1 MVRIISK
8 AASKQIGRLLKLLR
22 IEQHWTQAQ
31 VAERLGVTSVTVR
44 RWELGLREP
53 SKKSLDDLAAIYDLD
68 ADRLM
73 SPMLAPSERTKHW
86 LGWYL
91 QDGREAKHLSVEQAA
106 IRIGISPEVL
116 LSYENGQVDHDPNL
130 LVKIAE
136 QYELRLSRL
145 LLRAMRSASHDHER
159 YLDEVSAPPNSS
171 EIPIKGFVFAGIP
184 QENYDVN
191 YRDPIKLPAPIFPYA
206 DTFALLVS
214 GDEYKSEGIFDG
226 DVIIILPENRPIF
239 GKLYVVRM
247 DGIPHLRRLIPED
260 GRLIL
265 KSPDGPTEDYQTATM
280 ELLGEMV
287 FHLRRFDRTM

>member
-1 MVRIISK
+1 MVRVISK
-8 AASKQIGRLLKLLR
+8 AASKQVGQLLRALR

-130 LVKIAE
+130 LVKIVE